1 MRTIQ
6 NFVIRSPGDLART
19 ITEARIVAG
28 VTQSELAASTGID
41 RSYLS
46 RMENGLDSIQLERL
60 FQIFRSLGVVLD
72 AHMKLD
78 RE

>member
-6 NFVIRSPGDLART
+6 NFVVRSPGDLART
-19 ITEARIVAG
+19 ITEARIVKG
-28 VTQSELAASTGID
+28 ITQSELAASTGID

-72 AHMKLD
+72 AHMEID
-78 RE
+78 SG